1 MSKNLFETPSLGA
14 LRVAEVARTA
24 DVTPATVRYYARMKL
39 LSPKRDPENGYRC
52 FSRDDVRRVEFI
64 RQAQSLGLT
73 IADIK
78 TILAAVDDGDSPCQ
92 QVKSLVTERLQHIQE
107 QIVELHATEARIS
120 DAIESW
126 RKVGSPTPQDGEF
139 CPLIERVEVA
149 NCREPSAPRRQARRK
164 LLHEACHCP
173 PQDGGTGGLSFA

>member
-14 LRVAEVARTA
+14 LRVADVARAA

-39 LSPKRDPENGYRC
+39 LRPKRDPDNGYRC

-73 IADIK
+73 IGDIK
-78 TILAAVDDGDSPCQ
+78 TILAAVDDGDSPCK
-92 QVKSLVTERLQHIQE
+92 QVKSLVTERLLHIQE

-120 DAIESW
+120 DAIATW
-126 RKVGSPTPQDGEF
+126 RRVGSPTPQDGEF

-173 PQDGGTGGLSFA
+173 PQDGETGGFSFA